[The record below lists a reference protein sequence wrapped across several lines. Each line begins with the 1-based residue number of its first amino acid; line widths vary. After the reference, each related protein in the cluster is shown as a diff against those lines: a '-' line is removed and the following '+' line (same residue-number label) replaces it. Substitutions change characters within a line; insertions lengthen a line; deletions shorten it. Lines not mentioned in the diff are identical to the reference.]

1 MKDWE
6 TECPTMEDRRHCA
19 HWYYGD
25 KCCSCGAPAMT
36 VAERIEQGSE
46 MEGIAMD
53 FGTALQVC
61 KAGRKIQR
69 SGWNGKGMY
78 IVYQKAYPEGIPINE
93 NTAQAT
99 GKPLGTICI
108 FKPYLMMQGAYG
120 EFFPWNPNQL
130 DMLSEDWQVVE

>member
-1 MKDWE
+1 
-6 TECPTMEDRRHCA
+6 
-19 HWYYGD
+19 
-25 KCCSCGAPAMT
+25 
-36 VAERIEQGSE
+36 
-46 MEGIAMD
+46 MD